1 MSGVR
6 WHNDS
11 PLPTRTWTCSYCG
24 KATGNDKGFSDKEMG
39 RCIYICPSC
48 SCPTYFEG
56 NKQVPGAPYGNSVE
70 NLPQEIGPLYED
82 ARNCMR
88 VYAFTSAVLTCRK
101 ILMHVAVEKGAP
113 KDKNFA
119 FYVDS
124 LVNGTILPTNFKSW
138 VDKIRQRSNEANHEI
153 IVMSLDDAK
162 NILNF
167 TEMLLK
173 LLYEYPALMS

>member
-1 MSGVR
+1 
-6 WHNDS
+6 
-11 PLPTRTWTCSYCG
+11 
-24 KATGNDKGFSDKEMG
+24 
-39 RCIYICPSC
+39 
-48 SCPTYFEG
+48 
-56 NKQVPGAPYGNSVE
+56 
-70 NLPQEIGPLYED
+70 
-82 ARNCMR
+82 
-88 VYAFTSAVLTCRK
+88 
-101 ILMHVAVEKGAP
+101 MHVAVEKGAP